1 MSSRYRGSEDPR
13 SPKKLR
19 EQRVIAAVQALEPQL
34 AGCEFRLGVPGTEP
48 DFVCRSPH
56 HSEGI
61 EIVEYFRPERIGSSS
76 VVKQQFLA
84 DQVTRSATAMCKQL
98 GLQRVL
104 AHVEFTFKVEIR
116 PPAVPY
122 LAQAVIPLIRP
133 VAEGLTSSI
142 TCRDRNILPTPIG
155 EIWACRRDNVPQ
167 PFVGRQWGGAVPEAD
182 LTHLQELITQKE
194 SKLSIYRRN
203 CSTVWLVILVDP
215 HETASMGY
223 VPPKFRINRSAFD
236 RVLVLQG
243 WSYTIGLWESAA

>member
-1 MSSRYRGSEDPR
+1 MSDRCRGSEDPR

-19 EQRVIAAVQALEPQL
+19 EQRVIATVQTLEPRL
-34 AGCEFRLGVPGTEP
+34 AGCRFRLGVAGAEP
-48 DFVCRSPH
+48 DFVCQS

-61 EIVEYFRPERIGSSS
+61 EIVEYFRPEMIGGSS
-76 VVKQQFLA
+76 VAKQQYLA
-84 DQVTRSATAMCKQL
+84 DQVTRRATAMCKQL

-104 AHVEFTFKVEIR
+104 AHVEFTFKVEIK

-122 LAQAVIPLIRP
+122 LARAVIPLIRP
-133 VAEGLTSSI
+133 VAEGITPSV
-142 TCRDRNILPTPIG
+142 TCRDRNILPKPIG

-167 PFVGRQWGGAVPEAD
+167 PFVGRQWGGSVPKAD
-182 LTHLQELITQKE
+182 LSHLQDLITHKE

-203 CSTVWLVILVDP
+203 CSTIWLVILVDP

-223 VPPKFRINRSAFD
+223 VPPEFRIDQSAFD
-236 RVLVLQG
+236 RILVLQG